1 MPQAAAAAAAAVATS
16 AMLRFARQV
25 LQQQQRL
32 THFACVTRT
41 AAAAKVEET
50 CGWQWE
56 ANLPPLRFHAPAQRA
71 ESQSPAHV
79 CLSATQLRQCQVKIA
94 KCEPIYR
101 QNNNNNDN
109 SNNSN
114 KQGKL
119 CNKQI
124 TNEHIVCGAC
134 AAFLAH

>member
-1 MPQAAAAAAAAVATS
+1 MR
-16 AMLRFARQV
+16 LRNELSHRPVQGAE
-25 LQQQQRL
+25 
-32 THFACVTRT
+32 HMCVSL
-41 AAAAKVEET
+41 
-50 CGWQWE
+50 C
-56 ANLPPLRFHAPAQRA
+56 
-71 ESQSPAHV
+71 
-79 CLSATQLRQCQVKIA
+79 ATQLRQCQVKIA

-101 QNNNNNDN
+101 QNYNNNND
-109 SNNSN
+109 SN